1 MEMTGQREVPVSQ
14 QAAWDALNDPEVLK
28 ACIPGCES
36 LELDQEGGG
45 FKAVVRA
52 AVGPV
57 RARLKGRVDLSDI
70 VAPESY
76 KLAFKGE
83 GATGFAQGES
93 EVRLVP
99 SEAGAGTLI
108 CYTANAKIG
117 GKLAQVGSRLI
128 DSAANKLAGEFF
140 SNLTQHL
147 GGESEEKP
155 SDATATEPAK
165 KKKGMFGFMKK
176 DKGDKGA
183 AEAQ

>member
-1 MEMTGQREVPVSQ
+1 MEMSGKREVPVSQ

-36 LELDQEGGG
+36 LERDEDGG
-45 FKAVVRA
+45 FRAVVRA

-57 RARLKGRVDLSDI
+57 RAKLKGRVDLSDI
-70 VAPESY
+70 NEPESY

-99 SEAGAGTLI
+99 LDSGSETSI
-108 CYTANAKIG
+108 HYTAKAKIG

-128 DSAANKLAGEFF
+128 DSAANKIAGQFF
-140 SNLTQHL
+140 TNLTQHL
-147 GGESEEKP
+147 GGDPKADSGAEEE
-155 SDATATEPAK
+155 TK
-165 KKKGMFGFMKK
+165 KKKGMFGFLKK
-176 DKGDKGA
+176 DDKTAA
-183 AEAQ
+183 AE